1 MVAVDLTDQYWVVGS
16 GASTHLVRDASMLYE
31 LEDCDDLHSI
41 FLLDKSTL
49 RVTRR
54 EKASFGHLSY
64 GNVERM
70 TEDPS
75 NGIQLTD

>member
-54 EKASFGHLSY
+54 EKARFRL
-64 GNVERM
+64 NVNDGGA
-70 TEDPS
+70 EDYVLCANS
-75 NGIQLTD
+75 LH